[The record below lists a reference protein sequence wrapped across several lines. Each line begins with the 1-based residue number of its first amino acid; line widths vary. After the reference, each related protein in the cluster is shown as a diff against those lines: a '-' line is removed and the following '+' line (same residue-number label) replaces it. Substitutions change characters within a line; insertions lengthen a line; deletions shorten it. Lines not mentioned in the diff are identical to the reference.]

1 MTEILIDEFSG
12 QKLILSN
19 VTRILTTTTVPTT
32 TTTTTTTAAPPP
44 TTTTTVPTTTTF
56 DIERKYNIIFIH
68 GVQ

>member
-19 VTRILTTTTVPTT
+19 VTRILTTTVP